1 MMHHLTRAASLLAL
15 ALPVAVSAQK
25 FPTKDTYEATTTNM
39 SPAGLTLR
47 IDVLDWSDESARKAV
62 IQLLD
67 GDSTDVPK
75 ALQDLPTVG
84 AVWTEGSAV
93 GHALKYAYRTATADG
108 GELITFVT
116 NKPLDA
122 YSFEKWKIDGEQP
135 ARDFPY
141 SVIELRLPQNGTG
154 TGTLSLA
161 ADVRFDGES
170 QTVMLDSGDATPTLL
185 TDVKLLPKPYW
196 ARDGGKD

>member
-84 AVWTEGSAV
+84 RS
-93 GHALKYAYRTATADG
+93 
-108 GELITFVT
+108 
-116 NKPLDA
+116 
-122 YSFEKWKIDGEQP
+122 
-135 ARDFPY
+135 
-141 SVIELRLPQNGTG
+141 
-154 TGTLSLA
+154 
-161 ADVRFDGES
+161 
-170 QTVMLDSGDATPTLL
+170 
-185 TDVKLLPKPYW
+185 
-196 ARDGGKD
+196 